1 MGLLGMLAAG
11 AGGGIRDASNASVQ
25 AQNILEADQ
34 AKERLRAEF
43 YDARYNRKRQD
54 QIIDAKSQGLLN
66 QAVYERD
73 RANKLSDSE
82 IEHGRK
88 MEIEGLKESGRNARS
103 RDRINAGSGATGG
116 GMEGDYITLAD
127 GTPFKPND
135 ATSRMAAN
143 LVRIKSARDIP
154 HAYEIIF
161 GKDLASQAA
170 GSIGGL
176 TQGMVPEA
184 MNMSRQ
190 FLGNRAASGGN
201 TQQQS
206 ATTRDRY
213 DSKTGNIIRG
223 GDSQEDVNAATQRI
237 TEQPI
242 RKPDIT
248 KPLLDN
254 TQYDIPDIER
264 NIPMNVIGEGGMRR
278 SNMSTKTGVSVDQRT
293 GDLIVNEIDP
303 ETGKMISVRVD
314 PKTMLPVK

>member
-11 AGGGIRDASNASVQ
+11 AGGGIRYASNASVQ
-25 AQNILEADQ
+25 AQNQLEIESAR
-34 AKERLRAEF
+34 ERLREEF
-43 YDARYNRKRQD
+43 YDRRYNRERSD
-54 QIIDAKSQGLLN
+54 QLIDAKSQGLLN
-66 QAVYERD
+66 QATYERD

-88 MEIEGLKESGRNARS
+88 IELKNIEESRKDARNNARIS
-103 RDRINAGSGATGG
+103 AGNQGG
-116 GMEGDYITLAD
+116 KADDDSIMLAD
-127 GTPFKPND
+127 GTVFKPND
-135 ATSRMAAN
+135 ATSKMAAN

-190 FLGNRAASGGN
+190 FLNDTKMPRSLDGDAGENNAMEHAAIRDPSTGRLVVGGIQENRRPAP
-201 TQQQS
+201 QS
-206 ATTRDRY
+206 A
-213 DSKTGNIIRG
+213 
-223 GDSQEDVNAATQRI
+223 Q
-237 TEQPI
+237 QPA
-242 RKPDIT
+242 IT
-248 KPLLDN
+248 KPLLDA

-264 NIPMNVIGEGGMRR
+264 NIPMNVIGEGGIKR

-293 GDLIVNEIDP
+293 GDLIINEIDP
-303 ETGKMISVRVD
+303 ETGKMVSIRVD
-314 PKTMLPVK
+314 PKTMQPVK

>member
-1 MGLLGMLAAG
+1 MSLLGMLAAG
-11 AGGGIRDASNASVQ
+11 AGGGIRHASNASVQ
-25 AQNILEADQ
+25 AQNILETDQ
-34 AKERLRAEF
+34 ARERLRAEF

-54 QIIDAKSQGLLN
+54 QITDAKSQGLLN

-88 MEIEGLKESGRNARS
+88 IEIEGLKESGRNARN
-103 RDRINAGSGATGG
+103 NAKIAAGNQGG
-116 GMEGDYITLAD
+116 KADEDSIMLAD
-127 GTPFKPND
+127 GTVFKPND
-135 ATSRMAAN
+135 ATSKMAAN

-176 TQGMVPEA
+176 TKGMVPEA
-184 MNMSRQ
+184 MEMSRQ
-190 FLGNRAASGGN
+190 FLGDRAASGGN

-223 GDSQEDVNAATQRI
+223 GDSQADVNAATQRI

-278 SNMSTKTGVSVDQRT
+278 SNMSTKTGVSVDHRT